1 MAFYQIPN
9 PWNPGY
15 ALPDYVLAEPPG
27 RGTFTTAM
35 IPRGTVDVL
44 PPDYLAQPVVAKG
57 DDGVEART
65 SVTGSGTSL
74 SGHTL
79 DRPTLRGSSLSGSTL
94 GGSTLGRKA
103 KSSRYV
109 VRPAAVGADM
119 PGGST
124 LPVLAFAAAAVW
136 LLSRKRR

>member
-27 RGTFTTAM
+27 RGTFTTNM

-44 PPDYLAQPVVAKG
+44 PPDYLARPELTK
-57 DDGVEART
+57 DDGGVEART

-79 DRPTLRGSSLSGSTL
+79 DKPTLRGSTLGRSSLSGSTL
-94 GGSTLGRKA
+94 GRKGKA
-103 KSSRYV
+103 TRYS
-109 VRPAAVGADM
+109 VRPNAVGLDV

-136 LLSRKRR
+136 LLARKKR